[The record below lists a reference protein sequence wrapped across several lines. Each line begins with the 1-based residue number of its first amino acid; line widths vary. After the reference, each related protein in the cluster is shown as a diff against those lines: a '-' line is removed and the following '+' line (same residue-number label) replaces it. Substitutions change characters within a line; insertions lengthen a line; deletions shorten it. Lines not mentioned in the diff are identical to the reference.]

1 MPEDGL
7 RRIETKLDQL
17 ADAMAVIARMDE
29 KLISINTRID
39 RHEERLN
46 GHSKAID
53 QTREELISGSSL
65 NSLLEKA
72 FWLGAG
78 VIITAIVKYSG
89 L

>member
-1 MPEDGL
+1 MTEDRL
-7 RRIETKLDQL
+7 RRIEDKLDQL
-17 ADAMAVIARMDE
+17 AEALAIIARMDE
-29 KLISINTRID
+29 KLISINTRMD

-72 FWLGAG
+72 FWLSAG
-78 VIITAIVKYSG
+78 VIITAVVKYSG
-89 L
+89 F

>member
-1 MPEDGL
+1 MTEDRL
-7 RRIETKLDQL
+7 RRIEAKLDQL

-29 KLISINTRID
+29 KLISINTRMD

-53 QTREELISGSSL
+53 QTREVLISGTSL

-89 L
+89 F

>member
-1 MPEDGL
+1 
-7 RRIETKLDQL
+7 L

-53 QTREELISGSSL
+53 QTREDLISGSSL

>member
-1 MPEDGL
+1 MTEDRL
-7 RRIETKLDQL
+7 RRIEDKLDQL

-29 KLISINTRID
+29 KLISINTRMD

-72 FWLGAG
+72 FWLGTG

>member
-1 MPEDGL
+1 MTEDRL

>member
-1 MPEDGL
+1 MTEDRL
-7 RRIETKLDQL
+7 RRIEDKLDQL

-29 KLISINTRID
+29 KLISINTRMD

-72 FWLGAG
+72 FWLGVG